1 MSRPSQTESVLPAR
15 ITHPALLD
23 TSWEDSSRQSETDCN
38 RNLLERDRFEHVV
51 DTIKDVTG
59 DQLAN
64 PSREQGDPTPVLSTM
79 RFEALYESHLK
90 ALVNYFVRRREGLSA
105 EPADLA
111 SEVFA
116 VAWRRLDEVPSPPQ
130 DLLWLYGAARK
141 VLSNHRRASGRR
153 ARLHDKLILERGT
166 PSSWGEQS
174 DSNRRALI
182 RAALTQLRP
191 ADQEVLKLLV
201 WEDLSQEETAQVLGI
216 SINAVALRSSRAR
229 NRLGE
234 ELKRLGFRPTNQETD
249 RRINHPEEPTEAP
262 T

>member
-1 MSRPSQTESVLPAR
+1 ME
-15 ITHPALLD
+15 
-23 TSWEDSSRQSETDCN
+23 C
-38 RNLLERDRFEHVV
+38 DRFGHAV
-51 DTIKDVTG
+51 DTIRGVEAHERAD
-59 DQLAN
+59 
-64 PSREQGDPTPVLSTM
+64 PSREKEAWASARSTR

-90 ALVNYFVRRREGLSA
+90 ALVNYFVRRGGGLSA

-153 ARLHDKLILERGT
+153 ARLHDKLVLERGLS
-166 PSSWGEQS
+166 SSWEEQS

-182 RAALTQLRP
+182 RVALTRLRP
-191 ADQEVLKLLV
+191 SDQEVLKLLV
-201 WEDLSQEETAQVLGI
+201 WEALTHEEAAQVLGI
-216 SINAVALRSSRAR
+216 SVNAVALRSSRAR
-229 NRLGE
+229 KRLGE
-234 ELKRLGFRPTNQETD
+234 ELNRLGFSSIDRNAD
-249 RRINHPEEPTEAP
+249 RRIDHPEEPTEVP